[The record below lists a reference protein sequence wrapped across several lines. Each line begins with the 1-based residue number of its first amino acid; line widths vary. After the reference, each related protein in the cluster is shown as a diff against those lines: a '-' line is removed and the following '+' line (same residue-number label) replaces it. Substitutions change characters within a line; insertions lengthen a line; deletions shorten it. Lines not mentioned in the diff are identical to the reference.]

1 MLVLY
6 LELLEN
12 LNLMLIQK
20 VILNMFLKN
29 MILLPILELNGK
41 WMLKLFLKNVTLGK
55 YMINFISILL
65 LMKLPVNVLFI
76 LIRNNH
82 LILLLILLKELL
94 FILDINQKLFKLIMA
109 KNLHILQKLIK
120 PRTPRHNGKVER
132 SHRNDQQRFY
142 SYLSFYSYDDLLNQM
157 KIYLKRSNNI
167 PMQSLNWLSPLQMRQ
182 QIIEK
187 NNIQ

>member
-20 VILNMFLKN
+20 VMLNML
-29 MILLPILELNGK
+29 LLPILELNGK

-109 KNLHILQKLIK
+109 KNLHILQKLI
-120 PRTPRHNGKVER
+120 N
-132 SHRNDQQRFY
+132 Y
-142 SYLSFYSYDDLLNQM
+142 IL
-157 KIYLKRSNNI
+157 
-167 PMQSLNWLSPLQMRQ
+167 
-182 QIIEK
+182 
-187 NNIQ
+187 